1 MSEELKGTN
10 VYSPIVP
17 GTSRDVY
24 PTHYSIYGK
33 GGHKEVSTIDA
44 RNAITADRLTEGCV
58 VYVKETDKEYQYKN
72 GEWVDYQTNFDD
84 TVLRELID
92 KKVDKVGGKDLSTND
107 FTDADKE
114 VIAIHSEE
122 IDSLQDSVNDI
133 YQRLDST
140 TGVQYYI
147 RVQNNSDKSFT
158 SQKGEPC
165 VLNFTF
171 ISQERY
177 SYNDPYENTGERG
190 KCEIFIKNSVSADYT
205 LIKTLM
211 VNSITAT
218 KVDIAEFLAN
228 GANSIMVKITGE
240 VTGQATPAYTYNVTM
255 TSLSV
260 KADTFQWWTLYSGA
274 ISIPLYI
281 SGNVNKTLKV
291 TLEGENYAKAYEQ
304 VLGNVIYTDTAL
316 NFSIDHP
323 EQTGVYKLSVY
334 LENSDGTIKTK
345 TVSFNIMCASE
356 GEQVK
361 LMCVNSLSDKASN
374 WANNKL
380 FEYAVYDGDA
390 TATSGTFSIKMDDLT
405 VYTSEESTIPTNTKN
420 SFSYA
425 MEIETVDDTD
435 FEISVAVSDNGEPLT
450 DTMIF
455 PVSNSSGF
463 SATAG
468 SVFYM
473 NPRTRTN
480 SQSNYQK
487 IINEIDSS
495 QIAAEWEGMNWNNDG
510 WTVDSDGNRVLR
522 MMAGSLLDI
531 GYKPFE
537 IESARNGKTIE
548 LDYKIYNVT
557 DYSEPIITLS
567 VPDGQGFTGLNIYA
581 NNIWPCSQSLKN
593 EELQSIPTDDGVRVR
608 IAMTISPNM
617 YGNAGFN
624 LCSIYI
630 NGKKNRTFLYES
642 NDYWAQ
648 NGDII
653 IGSDYADVDVYG
665 IRIYETGLGSNAVHK
680 NYINWLPGTDEKV
693 EESENNNLYDAMATQ
708 LDFDAIRAKMNVF
721 VFDNIFP
728 SYYDTVKRTG
738 TLEILFVNRPER
750 NVTITNVEMS
760 GQGTSSKKYWEWNEK
775 CKVDKTK
782 SVITYADGSTTTKKF
797 IMFDNVP
804 ACASVTFKKNWASSM
819 QDHKAGSV
827 NSYTDLYKQ
836 LGLTNEAMALDPK
849 VRVSVYQEPFMA
861 FRKEL
866 NDEGEIVYTCMGEFT
881 GGPDKGD
888 KYCFGYDTDLF
899 PGLISIEGADN
910 SPLPAL
916 FRVPWNTGRITY
928 SEDEESWQYNGENSI
943 GFDGGLPE
951 NIKYWIPAYNLA
963 YSCSSKI
970 CPFDGTLGELN
981 ADASG
986 YKENGVEY
994 WIAKPGDTNL
1004 YNLYYYEAAEKQF
1017 IPSDIGEGQI
1027 NLIHQLV
1034 NKGYGLSSAD
1044 LVGKTNDEL
1053 NTLFINARIA
1063 KFRAEAKTYFDIS
1076 DAIFHHNFTEF
1087 VAATDNRAKNTYPY
1101 CFGEGCKWKWRQ
1113 DDLDTIMPITN
1124 QGQLRKGYYVEVHD
1138 NYDTG
1143 ASVWN
1148 GETSVFWNLLEL
1160 AFPDELAA
1168 GMRSMMSAM
1177 EVLGGLKS
1185 GTHAE
1190 KVYAWYQKF
1199 YLNVKEYFPAVTV
1212 NEDSKRYENAKL
1224 MMNAGRYTNDTDP
1237 LTQELGDLYSAETAW
1252 MKKRIQYMSSKYS
1265 FGEYSANGT
1274 DSINVRAAGNA
1285 ITYDIIPAIDMYP
1298 TIANGTSIVKG
1309 SRTKAGQVCRM
1320 IIDLGGTGDQ
1330 QNIIQGAS
1338 WLMSIGK
1345 WHDKNVNGNLIIK
1358 GRMLRELELGSR
1370 TERIIIAIT
1379 GLTISDCV
1387 SLQSILLSNIATLA
1401 GSLDLSVCTHLRRVW
1416 ADGTS
1421 LTQIRLPQGGCL
1433 ELVQYPSTNR
1443 YLTLQNFPL
1452 LKQEGVLVDD
1462 CAGKITDFFV
1472 SDCPK
1477 LNPVDL
1483 LIKIMDAQ
1491 QEQGEAHALKRVRAV
1506 FGEYTYNENGAEM
1519 LDNLG
1524 KLADGT
1530 YVGLNSSG
1538 VAGDDPRP
1546 VLDGTLHINTNC
1558 YEDTAIALRSYFNRL
1573 VLNINGEFYIR
1584 FIDKLVQTLCA
1595 KHFGDEIGISK
1606 RLMGEITELGDVF
1619 IGTEITSFTELA
1631 FTCVTSLTEEFAGCT
1646 NFDTIKLPP
1655 TLRVL
1660 NTAAFAGSKIV
1671 LDLSAF
1677 TNITDL
1683 LIDSDDIVY
1692 KMPDAN
1698 SNLVRLTYN
1707 SGAGRVKAIRYSN
1720 VVLEINNRNEITD
1733 FWVED
1738 CNTNNKLLKEL
1749 QLILGEQNSLQYVRA
1764 KGFDESFSSN
1774 DILIALRSLAENGYH
1789 GINDNG
1795 ERDDNIIPVLA
1806 GKLASSANYSPDLLY
1821 SLQSYFPN
1829 IQFNM
1834 TGIAFIDFKDPVVRE
1849 ICVQNWGSNGELTVE
1864 QAAAVTDL
1872 KTLFKGNIDITSFDE
1887 LKYFTSSIANVN
1899 DKSRIGL
1906 VYGAFQGCVNLKS
1919 VTVMPNVN
1927 EFDGAVFYGCTSL
1940 EAILLPDTMEVIKN
1954 SAFEGCT
1961 SLKTANIPS
1970 GLTQTELASG
1980 IFRDCISLT
1989 SLMEIPAVVS
1999 SIGMRAFMNCSSL
2012 GGIKMLGSVP
2022 PSLGY
2027 GVFEGTTCPIYVPS
2041 GAIQTYKSAWN
2052 SLQSRIIGYN
2062 E

>member
-1 MSEELKGTN
+1 
-10 VYSPIVP
+10 
-17 GTSRDVY
+17 
-24 PTHYSIYGK
+24 
-33 GGHKEVSTIDA
+33 
-44 RNAITADRLTEGCV
+44 
-58 VYVKETDKEYQYKN
+58 
-72 GEWVDYQTNFDD
+72 
-84 TVLRELID
+84 
-92 KKVDKVGGKDLSTND
+92 
-107 FTDADKE
+107 
-114 VIAIHSEE
+114 
-122 IDSLQDSVNDI
+122 
-133 YQRLDST
+133 
-140 TGVQYYI
+140 
-147 RVQNNSDKSFT
+147 
-158 SQKGEPC
+158 
-165 VLNFTF
+165 
-171 ISQERY
+171 
-177 SYNDPYENTGERG
+177 
-190 KCEIFIKNSVSADYT
+190 
-205 LIKTLM
+205 
-211 VNSITAT
+211 
-218 KVDIAEFLAN
+218 
-228 GANSIMVKITGE
+228 
-240 VTGQATPAYTYNVTM
+240 
-255 TSLSV
+255 
-260 KADTFQWWTLYSGA
+260 
-274 ISIPLYI
+274 
-281 SGNVNKTLKV
+281 
-291 TLEGENYAKAYEQ
+291 
-304 VLGNVIYTDTAL
+304 
-316 NFSIDHP
+316 
-323 EQTGVYKLSVY
+323 
-334 LENSDGTIKTK
+334 
-345 TVSFNIMCASE
+345 
-356 GEQVK
+356 
-361 LMCVNSLSDKASN
+361 
-374 WANNKL
+374 
-380 FEYAVYDGDA
+380 
-390 TATSGTFSIKMDDLT
+390 
-405 VYTSEESTIPTNTKN
+405 
-420 SFSYA
+420 
-425 MEIETVDDTD
+425 
-435 FEISVAVSDNGEPLT
+435 
-450 DTMIF
+450 
-455 PVSNSSGF
+455 
-463 SATAG
+463 
-468 SVFYM
+468 
-473 NPRTRTN
+473 
-480 SQSNYQK
+480 
-487 IINEIDSS
+487 
-495 QIAAEWEGMNWNNDG
+495 
-510 WTVDSDGNRVLR
+510 
-522 MMAGSLLDI
+522 
-531 GYKPFE
+531 
-537 IESARNGKTIE
+537 
-548 LDYKIYNVT
+548 
-557 DYSEPIITLS
+557 
-567 VPDGQGFTGLNIYA
+567 
-581 NNIWPCSQSLKN
+581 
-593 EELQSIPTDDGVRVR
+593 
-608 IAMTISPNM
+608 
-617 YGNAGFN
+617 
-624 LCSIYI
+624 
-630 NGKKNRTFLYES
+630 
-642 NDYWAQ
+642 
-648 NGDII
+648 
-653 IGSDYADVDVYG
+653 
-665 IRIYETGLGSNAVHK
+665 
-680 NYINWLPGTDEKV
+680 
-693 EESENNNLYDAMATQ
+693 
-708 LDFDAIRAKMNVF
+708 
-721 VFDNIFP
+721 
-728 SYYDTVKRTG
+728 
-738 TLEILFVNRPER
+738 
-750 NVTITNVEMS
+750 
-760 GQGTSSKKYWEWNEK
+760 
-775 CKVDKTK
+775 
-782 SVITYADGSTTTKKF
+782 
-797 IMFDNVP
+797 
-804 ACASVTFKKNWASSM
+804 
-819 QDHKAGSV
+819 
-827 NSYTDLYKQ
+827 
-836 LGLTNEAMALDPK
+836 
-849 VRVSVYQEPFMA
+849 
-861 FRKEL
+861 
-866 NDEGEIVYTCMGEFT
+866 
-881 GGPDKGD
+881 
-888 KYCFGYDTDLF
+888 
-899 PGLISIEGADN
+899 
-910 SPLPAL
+910 
-916 FRVPWNTGRITY
+916 
-928 SEDEESWQYNGENSI
+928 
-943 GFDGGLPE
+943 
-951 NIKYWIPAYNLA
+951 
-963 YSCSSKI
+963 
-970 CPFDGTLGELN
+970 
-981 ADASG
+981 
-986 YKENGVEY
+986 
-994 WIAKPGDTNL
+994 
-1004 YNLYYYEAAEKQF
+1004 
-1017 IPSDIGEGQI
+1017 
-1027 NLIHQLV
+1027 
-1034 NKGYGLSSAD
+1034 
-1044 LVGKTNDEL
+1044 
-1053 NTLFINARIA
+1053 
-1063 KFRAEAKTYFDIS
+1063 
-1076 DAIFHHNFTEF
+1076 
-1087 VAATDNRAKNTYPY
+1087 
-1101 CFGEGCKWKWRQ
+1101 
-1113 DDLDTIMPITN
+1113 
-1124 QGQLRKGYYVEVHD
+1124 
-1138 NYDTG
+1138 
-1143 ASVWN
+1143 
-1148 GETSVFWNLLEL
+1148 
-1160 AFPDELAA
+1160 
-1168 GMRSMMSAM
+1168 
-1177 EVLGGLKS
+1177 
-1185 GTHAE
+1185 
-1190 KVYAWYQKF
+1190 
-1199 YLNVKEYFPAVTV
+1199 
-1212 NEDSKRYENAKL
+1212 

-2012 GGIKMLGSVP
+2012 EGIKMLGSVP

-2041 GAIQTYKSAWN
+2041 GAVQTYKSAWN